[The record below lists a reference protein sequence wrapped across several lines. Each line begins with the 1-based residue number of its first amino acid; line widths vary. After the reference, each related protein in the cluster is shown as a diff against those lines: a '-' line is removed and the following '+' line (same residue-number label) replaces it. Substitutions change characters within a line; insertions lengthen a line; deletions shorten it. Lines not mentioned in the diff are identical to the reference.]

1 MVLIIF
7 ISFWGLIYEQSRVQL
22 YCVSFAEKNPSNCSW
37 TWQIKIPEKAV
48 QFILFSSGSKC
59 QTELLTDVSLSQKAK
74 AVGRPIRNKTLSR
87 TGSAILET
95 GKERLKLYSVRVKT
109 RSHNMWK
116 KRVASK
122 SKLCAE
128 VLKNSE

>member
-1 MVLIIF
+1 M
-7 ISFWGLIYEQSRVQL
+7 
-22 YCVSFAEKNPSNCSW
+22 
-37 TWQIKIPEKAV
+37 

-95 GKERLKLYSVRVKT
+95 GKERLKLYGVRVKI

-122 SKLCAE
+122 SKLHAE